1 MLEKNTL
8 PKEYIVNVSYLA
20 QEKRRDG
27 VVSKHFFMPKIPI
40 VSCPFAPNSDC
51 KEFQHKK
58 CGLRVL
64 SVVLAGRHP
73 IKAFAMDGQLVLIF
87 LI

>member
-1 MLEKNTL
+1 MLEIIL
-8 PKEYIVNVSYLA
+8 VPKEDISNVSYLA
-20 QEKRRDG
+20 HEERRDG

-73 IKAFAMDGQLVLIF
+73 IKAYAMDGQLVSIF
-87 LI
+87 

>member
-1 MLEKNTL
+1 MLEIIL
-8 PKEYIVNVSYLA
+8 VPKEDISNVSYLA
-20 QEKRRDG
+20 HEERRDG

-64 SVVLAGRHP
+64 SVFLAGRHP
-73 IKAFAMDGQLVLIF
+73 IKVFAMDGQLVLIF
-87 LI
+87 